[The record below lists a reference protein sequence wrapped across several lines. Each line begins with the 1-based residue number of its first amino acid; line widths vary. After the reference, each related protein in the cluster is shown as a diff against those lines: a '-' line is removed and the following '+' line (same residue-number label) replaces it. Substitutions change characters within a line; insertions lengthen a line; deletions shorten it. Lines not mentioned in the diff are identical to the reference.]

1 MVLPLLIGYGLDLLL
16 ADPEGWPHPV
26 RAYGFL
32 IGRGERALNRGPYRF
47 WTGALLASTLC
58 AVVFAF
64 FFYGQQFLSG
74 LHPYAAM
81 AFNSLMVFYGLAN
94 QSLIREGR
102 NVFRV
107 LREEGLEAGRRQLSR
122 IVGRDTGEL
131 SVQQVRIGA
140 LESLSE
146 NLSDG
151 IIAPLFWYALAGVP
165 GMMTYKMVNTLD
177 SMIGYRNERY
187 EHFGKWAAR
196 LDDLANWLPARLTV
210 LLMALAD
217 PGFRGLASAFRYGNR
232 HKSPNSGYPE
242 AALAGILDCR
252 FGGPNHYGGKWVNK
266 PYIGEN
272 NRPIADEEISCV
284 VRINHLS
291 CMGMVMAVLLFLYL
305 LH

>member
-1 MVLPLLIGYGLDLLL
+1 MALPLLVGYGLDLLL

-32 IGRGERALNRGPYRF
+32 IGRGEQALNRGAWRF
-47 WTGALLASTLC
+47 WKGTLLALALC
-58 AVVFAF
+58 AGVFAF
-64 FFYGQQFLSG
+64 FFYAQAFLIN
-74 LHPYAAM
+74 LHPYAAI

-102 NVFRV
+102 NVFKV

-131 SVQQVRIGA
+131 SAQQVRIGA
-140 LESLSE
+140 LESMSE

-151 IIAPLFWYALAGVP
+151 IIASLFWYALAGVP
-165 GMMTYKMVNTLD
+165 GMMTYKMINTLD
-177 SMIGYRNERY
+177 SMIGYRNERF
-187 EHFGKWAAR
+187 EQFGKFAAR

-210 LLMALAD
+210 LLMALASRS
-217 PGFRGLASAFRYGNR
+217 FRALTFAFRYGNR

-242 AALAGILDCR
+242 AALAGILNCR
-252 FGGPNHYGGKWVNK
+252 FGGPNRYGGKWVDK

-272 NRPIADEEISCV
+272 DRPIADEEISRV

-291 CMGMVMAVLLFLYL
+291 CLGMVMAVLLFLYTL
-305 LH
+305 R

>member
-1 MVLPLLIGYGLDLLL
+1 M
-16 ADPEGWPHPV
+16 
-26 RAYGFL
+26 
-32 IGRGERALNRGPYRF
+32 
-47 WTGALLASTLC
+47 
-58 AVVFAF
+58 
-64 FFYGQQFLSG
+64 
-74 LHPYAAM
+74 
-81 AFNSLMVFYGLAN
+81 
-94 QSLIREGR
+94 
-102 NVFRV
+102 FRV
-107 LREEGLEAGRRQLSR
+107 LREAGLEAGRRQLSR

-151 IIAPLFWYALAGVP
+151 VIAPLFWYALAGVP

-177 SMIGYRNERY
+177 SMIGYRSERY
-187 EHFGKWAAR
+187 EHFDKWAAR
-196 LDDLANWLPARLTV
+196 LDDLANWLPARLIV

-217 PGFRGLASAFRYGNR
+217 PGFRGLAAAFRYGNR

-252 FGGPNHYGGKWVNK
+252 FGGPHHYGGKWVDK

-272 NRPIADEEISCV
+272 DRPISDEEISCV

-291 CMGMVMAVLLFLYL
+291 CLGMVMAVLLFLYL